1 MIQVADNAMTA
12 VGVSTR
18 TPLDCHST
26 AIADS
31 YRYRVLQPVC
41 ITLDK
46 IFQKPEE
53 IEGPETRLAFRID
66 EEH

>member
-26 AIADS
+26 ATDS

-46 IFQKPEE
+46 IQKPEE
-53 IEGPETRLAFRID
+53 IEGPGTRLAFRID